1 MLLLICVLLILFGA
15 GVMGLYFGLIK
26 ATGGSIG
33 DDVVGAIFIIAVG
46 LGLITYGIKKYLI
59 ILMKKVKKIELR
71 KKLSSAVV
79 FLIRDTLLLIF
90 RVSMV

>member
-1 MLLLICVLLILFGA
+1 
-15 GVMGLYFGLIK
+15 MGLYFGLIK